1 MRDRSRWVIVLVLA
15 LVIGGLVA
23 TARGRAHHR
32 GDEVGA
38 SADPTAAVAAS
49 ES

>member
-1 MRDRSRWVIVLVLA
+1 MNDRSRWVIVLMLA

-38 SADPTAAVAAS
+38 AESSPTVVAET